1 MSFALGGEEMKFD
14 KNFAMFIPRGMAHG
28 PLIWQK
34 VRKPHIEM
42 AIMLGAGTLKEG
54 WGFDIGDMT
63 RARLA
68 AQRGE
73 KLRLTGLNRS

>member
-1 MSFALGGEEMKFD
+1 
-14 KNFAMFIPRGMAHG
+14 MAHG
-28 PLIWQK
+28 PLVWHE
-34 VRKPHIEM
+34 VRRPHIEM

-54 WGFDIGDMT
+54 WGIDIGDIT

-73 KLRLTGLNRS
+73 RIQLTGLNRS